1 MSFPVAVEAKF
12 ETDGSIRPLVFVWE
26 DELISITSL
35 GRQWEQDGEIHFLV
49 MSLGERVYEL
59 AYRPSEGRWRLYPR
73 PQDLGGKRLLV

>member
-1 MSFPVAVEAKF
+1 MSFPVAVEVKF
-12 ETDGSIRPLVFVWE
+12 EADGSIRPLAFVWE
-26 DELISITSL
+26 GELISITSL

-49 MSLGERVYEL
+49 MSLDERVYEL